1 MKNIK
6 FIYGLFITAMLLN
19 LFIVSFAMTPE
30 IKYAESVR
38 PISLEGKVLQ
48 SFYANYKKDLT
59 KESVLEM
66 ARLLTEVSGKS
77 LNFEKL
83 MDMKNGLMLL
93 RNEED
98 PSALFEMD
106 TRSGSFLYNGGL
118 KEYKEDGSTPN
129 LIMGKEAESIALQHL
144 DKLGLMPNKRE
155 LRLVNIGGLNMAAL
169 REDGSTEVYNKLV
182 TVRYNRILSG
192 LNVMGASRIIVHMGT
207 NGKLAG
213 LIFNWGEVVDIKK
226 IEPAE
231 LLTDKEIKEILESRL
246 MEAAKDAEKIIVQ
259 KVDLVLYDDG
269 RGQIE
274 PAYHVQANLFYEASY
289 DIPYDYYI
297 PILKKPLAFY
307 PYMETYDIKPTD
319 ARDFQISPKDNE

>member
-6 FIYGLFITAMLLN
+6 FIYGLFIAAMLLN

-48 SFYANYKKDLT
+48 SFYVNYRKDLT
-59 KESVLEM
+59 EKSVLEM
-66 ARLLTEVSGKS
+66 ARLLTGASGKS
-77 LNFEKL
+77 LNFEEL

-106 TRSGSFLYNGGL
+106 TRSGSFIYNGGL
-118 KEYKEDGSTPN
+118 KEYKKDGSTPN
-129 LIMGKEAESIALQHL
+129 LITGKEAEPIALQHL
-144 DKLGLMPNKRE
+144 DELRLMPNRQE
-155 LRLVNIGGLNMAAL
+155 LKLVNIGGLNMAVL
-169 REDGSTEVYNKLV
+169 KSDGSTEVYNKLV
-182 TVRYNRILSG
+182 TVRYDRILSG

-207 NGKLAG
+207 DGKLAG
-213 LIFNWGEVVDIKK
+213 LIFNWGEVVDGKK
-226 IEPAE
+226 FEPAE

-246 MEAAKDAEKIIVQ
+246 REAAKDAEKIIVQ

-274 PAYHVQANLFYEASY
+274 PAYYVQANLFYEAY

-307 PYMETYDIKPTD
+307 PYMETYDIKPT
-319 ARDFQISPKDNE
+319 E

>member
-19 LFIVSFAMTPE
+19 LFIISFATTPE
-30 IKYAESVR
+30 INIDESVGH
-38 PISLEGKVLQ
+38 ISLEGRILQ
-48 SFYANYKKDLT
+48 SFYVNYRKDLT
-59 KESVLEM
+59 EESVLEM
-66 ARLLTEVSGKS
+66 ARMLTEVSGKS
-77 LNFEKL
+77 LNFERL

-129 LIMGKEAESIALQHL
+129 LITGREAESIALQHL
-144 DKLGLMPNKRE
+144 EILGLMPNRQE
-155 LRLVNIGGLNMAAL
+155 LRLVNIGGLNMAVL

-182 TVRYNRILSG
+182 TVRYDRILSG
-192 LNVMGASRIIVHMGT
+192 LNIMGASRIIVHMGT
-207 NGKLAG
+207 NGRLAG
-213 LIFNWGEVVDIKK
+213 LIFNWGEVVGRKR
-226 IEPAE
+226 IEPTE
-231 LLTDKEIKEILESRL
+231 LLTDNEIKEKLESRL
-246 MEAAKDAEKIIVQ
+246 MEAARDAKRIIVQ

-274 PAYHVQANLFYEASY
+274 PSYHVQANLFYEVSY
-289 DIPYDYYI
+289 DVPYDYYI
-297 PILKKPLAFY
+297 PILREPLAFY
-307 PYMETYDIKPTD
+307 PYMETYDIQPTD
-319 ARDFQISPKDNE
+319 APDFQISPKDNE